1 MKIATYNLHFG
12 GKGRTH
18 WTEILCEYHADILLV
33 QESYA
38 PSEHLNP
45 ETYGSS
51 HERAIWTPVEKNG
64 KSLAWGSGVYFDGGV
79 PTLLELPD
87 FGGWVV
93 GAERPSEV
101 GVEGAQPLRVFC
113 IHAPSGMGSY
123 PKVVNSILDMLL
135 DYRDGCDIIIG
146 GDFNLS
152 VSKRLATEE
161 RTTTTADLKIQA
173 RLESEFGLV
182 NCWQTANPN
191 TPLAQTLRWDRD
203 RTVPYH
209 CDGIFVPTKW
219 RDRLRACY
227 VVIGDKWK
235 RLSDHNPV
243 VAEFI

>member
-1 MKIATYNLHFG
+1 M
-12 GKGRTH
+12 
-18 WTEILCEYHADILLV
+18 

-51 HERAIWTPVEKNG
+51 HERAIWSPVEKNG
-64 KSLAWGSGVYFDGGV
+64 ESLAWGSGVYFAAGL
-79 PTLLELPD
+79 PTPLELPD
-87 FGGWVV
+87 FAGWVV
-93 GAERPSEV
+93 GAELPTRSCDA
-101 GVEGAQPLRVFC
+101 GAKQLRVFS
-113 IHAPSGMGSY
+113 IHAPSGMGTY

-152 VSKRLATEE
+152 VSKRPATEE

-173 RLESEFGLV
+173 RLESEFGLL

-191 TPLAQTLRWDRD
+191 TPPAQTLRWDRD

-209 CDGIFVPTKW
+209 CDGIFAPESW
-219 RDRLRACY
+219 RDRLQSCK
-227 VVIGDKWK
+227 VVSGENWE